1 MAFDGLEGV
10 RGMSHVQAV
19 IFDAFGTVIRIEN
32 ARHPFRQLLKLGIAQ
47 GRRPKPDDA
56 SMLMR
61 HPWGLAQAAD
71 HFGIDV
77 TPAELARIQAELD
90 AEVASIQPF
99 ADALACIEAL
109 QARGLKVAVCSNLA
123 RPYGAA
129 VKRIFPGL
137 ESYGFSYEIGTLKPD
152 RRIYETVLTELAV
165 DACKVWM
172 IGDSQRCDRD
182 GPIALGIKGHYLNRT
197 GAGSPSEFHDLMA
210 FKDAVL
216 SRE

>member
-1 MAFDGLEGV
+1 MRV
-10 RGMSHVQAV
+10 SHVQAV

-47 GRRPKPDDA
+47 GRRPRPDDA
-56 SMLMR
+56 SALMS
-61 HPWGLAQAAD
+61 HPWSLAQAAD

-77 TPAELARIQAELD
+77 PPTELARIQSELD
-90 AEVASIQPF
+90 AELADIQPF
-99 ADALACIEAL
+99 ADALSCIGAL
-109 QARGLKVAVCSNLA
+109 RAQGMKVAICSNLA
-123 RPYGAA
+123 QPYGTA
-129 VKRIFPGL
+129 VERIFPDL
-137 ESYGFSYEIGTLKPD
+137 EGYGFSYEIGTLKPD
-152 RRIYETVLTELAV
+152 RRIYDAVLTDLAV

-197 GAGSPSEFHDLMA
+197 REGSPSDFHDLMA

>member
-1 MAFDGLEGV
+1 
-10 RGMSHVQAV
+10 MSHVQAV
-19 IFDAFGTVIRIEN
+19 IFDAFGTIIRIEK

-47 GRRPKPDDA
+47 GRRPRPDDA
-56 SMLMR
+56 SALMS
-61 HPWGLAQAAD
+61 HPWSLAQAAD

-77 TPAELARIQAELD
+77 PPTELARIESELD
-90 AEVASIQPF
+90 AELAGIQPF
-99 ADALACIEAL
+99 TDALSCIEAL

-152 RRIYETVLTELAV
+152 RRIYDAVLTELAV

-182 GPIALGIKGHYLNRT
+182 GPIALGVKGHYLNRT
-197 GAGSPSEFHDLMA
+197 REGSPSDFHDLMA

-216 SRE
+216 ISE

>member
-1 MAFDGLEGV
+1 
-10 RGMSHVQAV
+10 MSHVQAA
-19 IFDAFGTVIRIEN
+19 IFDAFGTIIRIEN

-109 QARGLKVAVCSNLA
+109 QVRGLKVAVCSNLA

-152 RRIYETVLTELAV
+152 RRIYDAVLTELAV

-172 IGDSQRCDRD
+172 TGDSQRCDRD
-182 GPIALGIKGHYLNRT
+182 GPIALGVKGHYLNRT
-197 GAGSPSEFHDLMA
+197 REGSLSDFHDLMA

-216 SRE
+216 SSD